1 MRVSIGSD
9 HHGVAVCHK
18 LTDLIIQLGHKVTV
32 YGPKDEKP
40 EPVDYPDVAGAVAH
54 EVSTGQADRGVLIC
68 GTGIGMCIAA
78 NKFRG
83 VRAATIVDEL
93 TAEISRRHNDL
104 NVLCLSGDLLSEH
117 AAEQIVRVWLNTP
130 FDDGRHSRRID
141 KITKF
146 ENQQFSLPEQSGSHP
161 CSRRFRI

>member
-18 LTDLIIQLGHKVTV
+18 LTDMITQLGHKVTA
-32 YGPKDEKP
+32 YGPIDEKP
-40 EPVDYPDVAGAVAH
+40 EPVDYPDVAGAVALD
-54 EVSTGQADRGVLIC
+54 VSTGQADRGVLIC

-83 VRAATIVDEL
+83 IRAATIVDEL
-93 TAEISRRHNDL
+93 SAEISRRHNDL

-117 AAEQIVRVWLNTP
+117 AAEQIVKVWLNTP
-130 FDDGRHSRRID
+130 YDGGRHARRID
-141 KITKF
+141 KITEF
-146 ENQQFSLPEQSGSHP
+146 EKQQFSHSENRGQ
-161 CSRRFRI
+161 

>member
-9 HHGVAVCHK
+9 HHGVGIRLK
-18 LTDLIIQLGHKVTV
+18 LTDLIIQMGHQVV
-32 YGPKDEKP
+32 VHGPKDEKP
-40 EPVDYPDVAGAVAH
+40 EPVDYPDIAGEVAH
-54 EVSTGQADRGVLIC
+54 EVSTAEADRGVLIC

-83 VRAATIVDEL
+83 IRAASIVDEL

-117 AAEQIVRVWLNTP
+117 AAEQIVKVWLNTP
-130 FDDGRHSRRID
+130 FDDGRHSRRIE
-141 KITKF
+141 KITEF
-146 ENQQFSLPEQSGSHP
+146 ENQQNIAQEKNAKKSCCG
-161 CSRRFRI
+161 

>member
-18 LTDLIIQLGHKVTV
+18 LTDMITQLGHKVMA
-32 YGPKDEKP
+32 YGPIDEKP
-40 EPVDYPDVAGAVAH
+40 EPVDYPDVAGAVALD
-54 EVSTGQADRGVLIC
+54 VSTGQADRGVLIC

-83 VRAATIVDEL
+83 IRAATIVDEL
-93 TAEISRRHNDL
+93 SAEISRRHNDL

-117 AAEQIVRVWLNTP
+117 AAEQIVKVWLNTP
-130 FDDGRHSRRID
+130 YDGGRHARRID
-141 KITKF
+141 KITEF
-146 ENQQFSLPEQSGSHP
+146 EKQQFSHSENRGQ
-161 CSRRFRI
+161 